1 MSKTAKF
8 QSDLLKTNKD
18 IASQSRKISQT
29 SVQGGTNCP
38 PPPHPTLQK
47 LTTYHLEIG
56 NFTNLN

>member
-29 SVQGGTNCP
+29 FVQGGTNCP
-38 PPPHPTLQK
+38 PHPTLQR